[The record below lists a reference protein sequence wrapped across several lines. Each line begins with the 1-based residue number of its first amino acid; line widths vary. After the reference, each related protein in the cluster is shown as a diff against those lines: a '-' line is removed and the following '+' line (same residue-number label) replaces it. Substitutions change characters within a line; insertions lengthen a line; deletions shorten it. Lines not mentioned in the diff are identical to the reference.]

1 MENLYFVGMLLV
13 GMLIGA
19 VFGIG
24 GLAVG
29 YYFYKNMYGTNKSKL
44 FASFDEIAEREDN
57 NNE

>member
-13 GMLIGA
+13 GMLIGT

-29 YYFYKNMYGTNKSKL
+29 YYFYKNMYGNKSKL
-44 FASFDEIAEREDN
+44 FASFDEIAEREEN